1 MSEPDFDPL
10 RFLEA
15 SLKSVL
21 RIGQTATVLSESTLR
36 FLLTRELPT
45 PRLLRQTFEKLGATY
60 VKLGQFIASTPSLF
74 PADYVLEFQNCLDRT
89 EPLPWRTM
97 ENILKAE
104 YRKPLSQIFQKID
117 PRPLASASI
126 AQVHAATLHS
136 GEDIVLKIQKPGVA
150 DILLTDLNFLYL
162 SARLLELLA
171 PDLSRTSLS
180 AIVSDIQTTMLAECD
195 FLKEARHMDQFRD
208 FLTEEGIQD
217 AYAPRVYHRY
227 TTEKVIAMERLYG
240 VPLTDL
246 ESIKKFSQNPEK
258 TLISALNTW
267 FASLLSCE
275 FFHADLH
282 AGNLLVLEDGRI
294 GFIDFGIVGRIQ
306 KSTWE
311 GLFALMESMNVG
323 HFDTMAH
330 SLIKIG
336 ATAESIDARALS
348 RDLEVLFKGFNRLAD
363 SMQTRTLLDQDI
375 NRLLI
380 DLVEVGEKHG
390 IRFPREFALLVKQ
403 FLYFDR
409 FARLLAPDLDMWM
422 DERIKRLK

>member
-1 MSEPDFDPL
+1 MSTDFEPL

-15 SLKSVL
+15 SLKSVV
-21 RIGQTATVLSESTLR
+21 RIGQTAAVLSESSLR
-36 FLLTRELPT
+36 FLLTRELPA

-60 VKLGQFIASTPSLF
+60 VKLGQFIASAPSLF
-74 PADYVLEFQNCLDRT
+74 PGEYVLEFQNCLDRT
-89 EPLPWRTM
+89 EGLPWRTM

-104 YRKPLSQIFQKID
+104 YKQPLDQIFQKID

-150 DILLTDLNFLYL
+150 DVLLTDLNFLYL

-195 FLKEARHMDQFRD
+195 FLKEARHMDQFRE
-208 FLTEEGIQD
+208 FLVEEGLNQ

-246 ESIKKFSQNPEK
+246 ESIKKVSSNPEK
-258 TLISALNTW
+258 TLITALNTW
-267 FASLLSCE
+267 FASLLGCE

-306 KSTWE
+306 KGTWE
-311 GLFALMESMNVG
+311 GLFALMESMNAG
-323 HFDTMAH
+323 HFETMAR

-336 ATAESIDARALS
+336 ATADNVDERALT
-348 RDLEVLFKGFNRLAD
+348 RDLEILFRGFDRLARGVQTD
-363 SMQTRTLLDQDI
+363 SLLDQDI

-409 FARLLAPDLDMWM
+409 FAKLLAPDLDMWL
-422 DERIKRLK
+422 DNRIKRLQ